1 MGWLFG
7 DKDGRC
13 IEDDGPRPE
22 DDGPR
27 PLGIWVFELNN
38 IVKVKRGYRLFYLWA
53 GIESPALFIIS
64 SMLSS

>member
-1 MGWLFG
+1 MGRLFG
-7 DKDGRC
+7 DDDGRRD
-13 IEDDGPRPE
+13 EDDGPRPE

-38 IVKVKRGYRLFYLWA
+38 IVKVRWGYRLFYLWA
-53 GIESPALFIIS
+53 GMDSPDLFIIS

>member
-7 DKDGRC
+7 DDGGRRV
-13 IEDDGPRPE
+13 EDDGPRPE

-38 IVKVKRGYRLFYLWA
+38 IVKVKRG
-53 GIESPALFIIS
+53 
-64 SMLSS
+64 

>member
-1 MGWLFG
+1 MGWLFA
-7 DKDGRC
+7 DDDGRRG
-13 IEDDGPRPE
+13 EDNGPRPE
-22 DDGPR
+22 DDGHR
-27 PLGIWVFELNN
+27 PLGILELNN